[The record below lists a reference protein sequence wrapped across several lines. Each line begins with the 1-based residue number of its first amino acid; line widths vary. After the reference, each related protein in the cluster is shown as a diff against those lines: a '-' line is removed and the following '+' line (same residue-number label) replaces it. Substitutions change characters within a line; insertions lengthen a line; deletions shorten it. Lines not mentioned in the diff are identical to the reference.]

1 MCSKQYI
8 KDNKTSSS
16 WDMGVVI
23 IGASLDLHSLWIW
36 TCPDSLISF
45 VISWIWTGPDVL
57 VFSNIIF
64 WIGNGPNSLLA
75 FVIF

>member
-1 MCSKQYI
+1 
-8 KDNKTSSS
+8 
-16 WDMGVVI
+16 MGVGI
-23 IGASLDLHSLWIW
+23 IGALLDLHSFWNW

-64 WIGNGPNSLLA
+64 WIGTGPNSLFA